1 MRKAAIE
8 GWVTE
13 LGIFSKAS
21 GNQYKLGKDLN
32 VTISNNRIACSFAE
46 LVEINVTRG
55 LEGWLCSKGP
65 AVPP

>member
-1 MRKAAIE
+1 MRKAAIK

-13 LGIFSKAS
+13 LGTFSKTS
-21 GNQYKLGKDLN
+21 GDQYKLGKDLN

-55 LEGWLCSKGP
+55 LEGCLCSKVL